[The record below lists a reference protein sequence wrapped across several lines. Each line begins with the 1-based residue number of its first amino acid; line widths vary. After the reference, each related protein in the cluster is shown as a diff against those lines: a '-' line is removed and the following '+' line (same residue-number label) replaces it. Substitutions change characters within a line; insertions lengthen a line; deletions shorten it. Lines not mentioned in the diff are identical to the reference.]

1 MPKGGGTPPTIIS
14 NHVGWADIL
23 VHMALYF
30 PSFVAK
36 SGLRGVPLVGAIC
49 ESMQCL
55 FVERGRKQ
63 GATEG
68 IADSLKQRMLLAAS
82 GQSPDARPVLIF
94 AEGTTTNGDY
104 LLDFRSG
111 AFLAGTPVQPVILRY
126 QRGRLSHAWETI
138 GPVRHIFLTLCQ
150 PLSSVT
156 AFELPVYVPSEA
168 EKKDPK
174 LYASNVRLHMNKS
187 AKLQL
192 SSSTLKDKKDYQALL
207 TSQHSH
213 TNHQHLKKAA

>member
-23 VHMALYF
+23 VHMALYY

-36 SGLRGVPLVGAIC
+36 SGLRTVPLIGAIC

-55 FVERGRKQ
+55 FVERGRVEGPAQ
-63 GATEG
+63 G
-68 IADSLKQRMLLAAS
+68 IAGRLKSRMLLAAS
-82 GQSPDARPVLIF
+82 GQAPDTRPVLIF

-104 LLDFRSG
+104 MLDFRSG
-111 AFLAGTPVQPVILRY
+111 AFLAGMPVQPVILKYR
-126 QRGRLSHAWETI
+126 RDRLSHSWETI
-138 GPVRHIFLTLCQ
+138 GAARHIFLTLCQ

-156 AFELPVYVPSEA
+156 ALELPVYIPSEA
-168 EKKDPK
+168 ERKDAR
-174 LYASNVRLHMNKS
+174 LYASNVRLHMNKV

-192 SSSTLKDKKDYQALL
+192 STA
-207 TSQHSH
+207 T
-213 TNHQHLKKAA
+213 